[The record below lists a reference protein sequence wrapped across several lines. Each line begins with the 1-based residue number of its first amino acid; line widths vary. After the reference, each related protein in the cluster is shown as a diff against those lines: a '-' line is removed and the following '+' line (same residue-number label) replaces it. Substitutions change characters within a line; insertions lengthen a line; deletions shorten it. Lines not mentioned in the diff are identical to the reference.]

1 MKKIIAITA
10 LFCAFV
16 ATEVKAQVQ
25 WPAAKATS
33 LTISASG
40 TTALTI
46 SNNMN
51 YVATAPT
58 LTAAATISLTP
69 GTNLRPGAMVMISV
83 KTTSTEVT
91 TFAGSAISASVTGV
105 AGKTWSQG
113 FYYNGTYFYPMGAK
127 IQID

>member
-1 MKKIIAITA
+1 MKKLFAI
-10 LFCAFV
+10 FAFV
-16 ATEVKAQVQ
+16 ALTSIGVNAQTVQ

-46 SNNMN
+46 SNTMN

-69 GTNLRPGAMVMISV
+69 TSNLKPGAMVMISV

-113 FYYNGTYFYPMGAK
+113 FYYNGTYFYPIGAK